1 MDTNVVDRADMELLA
16 GFIRM
21 DYEKDALGGQ
31 RIYNGKLDIGAVEFD
46 WRPLYAKALCGGYAQ
61 VPYASPDVV
70 RSDDGDCVVIGS
82 GALQLDMGGNPD
94 GRNMRY
100 AIPVEVLG
108 DGTLS
113 VILNGDVIASC
124 TAADGSRL
132 LEFRNTFA
140 RNSLEFS
147 YDGNDDGARISSMVR
162 DAPNFVITFR

>member
-1 MDTNVVDRADMELLA
+1 
-16 GFIRM
+16 
-21 DYEKDALGGQ
+21 
-31 RIYNGKLDIGAVEFD
+31 
-46 WRPLYAKALCGGYAQ
+46 
-61 VPYASPDVV
+61 
-70 RSDDGDCVVIGS
+70 
-82 GALQLDMGGNPD
+82 MGGNPD

-140 RNSLEFS
+140 RNTLEFS